1 MRKATLFLLLLL
13 MAVGAGATVIT
24 DAPVAGTPYKIKCIA
39 TAHTGYLGDDGS
51 ALQGHHATGTFFV
64 LEATATANQYY
75 LKSAV
80 SGKYINASDNAE
92 GSGITFD
99 DAATTFWTLDQS
111 NADTNQHSWAI
122 RPNGTTGVGLNNNGN
137 ESSNY
142 LKIGPQTSSN
152 NACSLWTFDDGKI
165 AAGSGNVFEKPAFG
179 GTVWTWNTATSV
191 FDAQGQ
197 TSTATPGRS
206 NNNSLGPVYKFENVG
221 TVTTAV
227 NTGTDTSDGGGIWVI
242 GGTSNVTSSLG
253 RWAGS
258 VLVEDNASAI
268 IDYSQ
273 QIKNTEADGKACVW
287 TNGNLTFKNNITN
300 FNIDG
305 GSTAKN
311 MLWYIGENGMVN
323 TQFTT
328 VTKNNKTWD
337 LQVVVGDVPVRA
349 DGMQRKTV
357 TLTKKVMTW
366 GADISSNINSMTV
379 WYKDAEGTLTKL
391 DNNTAITCDATGI
404 TITYPGLGY
413 EEKTPVLPADK
424 FIQVASAKA
433 DFLTPATSADDNEH
447 WYIMTQTRGGESPMY
462 DNGTNQIHRAAA
474 GTSINGKAIA
484 GNEKYLVRFF
494 ETSTGVYDIQF
505 ATGNYITASLT
516 TGKYIE
522 GTSFKLY
529 NINNQD
535 THIGWNLSS
544 GNGYGS
550 RIDNNGA
557 GNNLAFWNS
566 GQITATGDNNDWS
579 IYPVKFKES
588 VTINYTI
595 HSTVLN
601 EDYTGTYVAMW
612 ADANATQPEPELEGV
627 AGYSLTDKN
636 FSSDSD
642 GYKLTAN
649 ITFPFSVSNATVSN
663 ATGIESALGNSK
675 WFVNSDGNIKANN
688 EANTSLTYRNQDDFK
703 WYIYPTFREGAFTF
717 KIKHSTGKYI
727 PAITTA
733 QGASTTNAV
742 VENEASAGA
751 YQFLPCTGAGK
762 GFSVNGTVFLTVNT
776 SGTDQ
781 NIWGWTK
788 GGSHTGSNLSFPTI
802 NVTIEDVTNQF
813 NTLKNTE
820 KFDILEGSIVMGP
833 SEFAA
838 PAEINTAIE
847 EAQSISTDDVYAM
860 SDFIS
865 STNGQNIRNYLNQKA
880 TYGALYNHQFEVAYQ
895 YNTIILPCPSTCPE
909 GITLYTC
916 SGVEENGTTLALTT
930 AGTFAANTP
939 YIMESTVGN
948 KYTIIGWDKNSRATH
963 VGGWLTGVLT
973 DGGADIPEGSYVLA
987 YEKSTDKQGFFKTD
1001 GTVTCPQFKCYL
1013 TVPTPEPA
1021 NALYFDNS
1029 GVSTGIEDIF
1039 NGKSDKVVIYNI
1051 AGQRINKLQK
1061 GVNIVNGQKVL
1072 VK

>member
-24 DAPVAGTPYKIKCIA
+24 DAPVAGTPYKIKC
-39 TAHTGYLGDDGS
+39 TASDHTGYLGDDGS
-51 ALQGHHATGTFFV
+51 ALQGRHATGTFFK
-64 LEATATANQYY
+64 LINAGTTGQYY
-75 LKSAV
+75 LQSV
-80 SGKYINASDNAE
+80 ISGKYINADDNTNV
-92 GSGITFD
+92 TFD
-99 DAATTFWTLDQS
+99 EAPTTYWTLQQS
-111 NADTNQHSWAI
+111 GNSWGFL
-122 RPNGTTGVGLNNNGN
+122 PNGTTGRYLNNAAG
-137 ESSNY
+137 
-142 LKIGPQTSSN
+142 TSSIQIKVQN
-152 NACSLWTFDDGKI
+152 SPGACSLWTFDDGKI
-165 AAGSGNVFEKPAFG
+165 AAGSENVFDKPAFG
-179 GTVWTWNTATSV
+179 GTVWTWNTTTSV
-191 FDAQGQ
+191 FDAQGE
-197 TSTATPGRS
+197 TSTAAPGRADDK
-206 NNNSLGPVYKFENVG
+206 GPVYKFVDVG
-221 TVTTAV
+221 TVRTAV
-227 NTGTDTSDGGGIWVI
+227 NGNTDTSDNGGIWVV

-258 VLVEDNASAI
+258 VLVEDNATATI
-268 IDYSQ
+268 TYSTSL
-273 QIKNTEADGKACVW
+273 KGTEAEDYATVW
-287 TNGNLTFKNNITN
+287 TNGTLTIAERTLFDMN
-300 FNIDG
+300 DG
-305 GSTAKN
+305 NAQR
-311 MLWYIGENGMVN
+311 WYIGENGMIN
-323 TQFTT
+323 TRFTSVKRGT
-328 VTKNNKTWD
+328 RNWD

-413 EEKTPVLPADK
+413 EEKTPVLPAGK
-424 FIQVASAKA
+424 FIKVASAKA
-433 DFLTPATSADDNEH
+433 NFLTPATSAADNAH

-462 DNGTNQIHRAAA
+462 DNGTNQIYRAAA

-505 ATGNYITASLT
+505 ATGNYITANLT
-516 TGKYIE
+516 TGKYNE

-529 NINNQD
+529 NINNEN

-544 GNGYGS
+544 GDGYGS
-550 RIDNNGA
+550 KVDNNGA
-557 GNNLAFWNS
+557 GNNLAFWGS

-579 IYPVKFKES
+579 IYPVELVEG

-595 HSTVLN
+595 HSTVLD
-601 EDYTGTYVAMW
+601 EDYIGTYVTGW
-612 ADANATQPEPELEGV
+612 ADANTMHPELEGV
-627 AGYSLTDKN
+627 AGYSLTDVN
-636 FSSDSD
+636 FSSNE

-649 ITFPFSVSNATVSN
+649 ITFPFPVSNATESN

-688 EANTSLTYRNQDDFK
+688 AANTTLTYRNQDDFK

-742 VENEASAGA
+742 VDEASAGA
-751 YQFLPCTGAGK
+751 YQYLPCTGSGK

-788 GGSHTGSNLSFPTI
+788 GGSHTGSNLSFP
-802 NVTIEDVTNQF
+802 NVTINATEVTNQF
-813 NTLKNTE
+813 NTLKTTE

-860 SDFIS
+860 SDFIA
-865 STNGQNIRNYLNQKA
+865 STNGQKIQNYLNQKR

-895 YNTIILPCPSTCPE
+895 YNTIILPCPSTCPD

-916 SGVEENGTTLALTT
+916 NGVEDNGTTLTLTT
-930 AGTFAANTP
+930 AGNFAANTP

-948 KYTIIGWDKNSRATH
+948 KYTIIGWDNNSRATH

-973 DGGADIPEGSYVLA
+973 EGGAVIPAGSYVLA
-987 YEKSTDKQGFFKTD
+987 YQKSTGKQGFFKTVE
-1001 GTVTCPQFKCYL
+1001 TVTCPQFKCYL
-1013 TVPTPEPA
+1013 TVPTTQTA

-1029 GVSTGIEDIF
+1029 GVSTSIEDIF

>member
-1 MRKATLFLLLLL
+1 MN
-13 MAVGAGATVIT
+13 
-24 DAPVAGTPYKIKCIA
+24 
-39 TAHTGYLGDDGS
+39 DG
-51 ALQGHHATGTFFV
+51 
-64 LEATATANQYY
+64 
-75 LKSAV
+75 
-80 SGKYINASDNAE
+80 NA
-92 GSGITFD
+92 
-99 DAATTFWTLDQS
+99 Q
-111 NADTNQHSWAI
+111 
-122 RPNGTTGVGLNNNGN
+122 R
-137 ESSNY
+137 
-142 LKIGPQTSSN
+142 
-152 NACSLWTFDDGKI
+152 
-165 AAGSGNVFEKPAFG
+165 
-179 GTVWTWNTATSV
+179 
-191 FDAQGQ
+191 
-197 TSTATPGRS
+197 
-206 NNNSLGPVYKFENVG
+206 
-221 TVTTAV
+221 
-227 NTGTDTSDGGGIWVI
+227 
-242 GGTSNVTSSLG
+242 
-253 RWAGS
+253 
-258 VLVEDNASAI
+258 
-268 IDYSQ
+268 
-273 QIKNTEADGKACVW
+273 
-287 TNGNLTFKNNITN
+287 
-300 FNIDG
+300 
-305 GSTAKN
+305 
-311 MLWYIGENGMVN
+311 WYIGENGMIN
-323 TQFTT
+323 TRFTSVKRGT
-328 VTKNNKTWD
+328 RNWD

-413 EEKTPVLPADK
+413 EEKTPVLPAGK
-424 FIQVASAKA
+424 FIKVASAKA
-433 DFLTPATSADDNEH
+433 NFLTPATSAADNAH

-462 DNGTNQIHRAAA
+462 DNGTNQIYRAAA

-505 ATGNYITASLT
+505 ATGNYITANLT
-516 TGKYIE
+516 TGKYNE

-529 NINNQD
+529 NINNEN

-544 GNGYGS
+544 GDGYGS
-550 RIDNNGA
+550 KVDNNGA
-557 GNNLAFWNS
+557 GNNLAFWGS

-579 IYPVKFKES
+579 IYPVELVEG

-595 HSTVLN
+595 HSTVLD
-601 EDYTGTYVAMW
+601 EDYIGTYVTGW
-612 ADANATQPEPELEGV
+612 ADANTMHPELEGV
-627 AGYSLTDKN
+627 AGYSLTDVN
-636 FSSDSD
+636 FSSNE

-649 ITFPFSVSNATVSN
+649 ITFPFPVSNATESN

-688 EANTSLTYRNQDDFK
+688 AANTTLTYRNQDDFK

-742 VENEASAGA
+742 VDEASAGA
-751 YQFLPCTGAGK
+751 YQYLPCTGSGK

-788 GGSHTGSNLSFPTI
+788 GGSHTGSNLSFP
-802 NVTIEDVTNQF
+802 NVTINATEVTNQF
-813 NTLKNTE
+813 NTLKTTE

-860 SDFIS
+860 SDFIA
-865 STNGQNIRNYLNQKA
+865 STNGQKIQNYLNQKR

-895 YNTIILPCPSTCPE
+895 YNTIILPCPSTCPD

-916 SGVEENGTTLALTT
+916 NGVEDNGTTLTLTT
-930 AGTFAANTP
+930 AGNFAANTP

-948 KYTIIGWDKNSRATH
+948 KYTIIGWDNNSRATH

-973 DGGADIPEGSYVLA
+973 EGGAVIPAGSYVLA
-987 YEKSTDKQGFFKTD
+987 YQKSTGKQGFFKTVE
-1001 GTVTCPQFKCYL
+1001 TVTCPQFKCYL
-1013 TVPTPEPA
+1013 TVPTTQTA

-1029 GVSTGIEDIF
+1029 GVSTSIEDIF

>member
-24 DAPVAGTPYKIKCIA
+24 DAPVAGTPYKIKC
-39 TAHTGYLGDDGS
+39 TASDHTGYLGDDGS
-51 ALQGHHATGTFFV
+51 ALQGRHATGTSV
-64 LEATATANQYY
+64 KL
-75 LKSAV
+75 
-80 SGKYINASDNAE
+80 
-92 GSGITFD
+92 
-99 DAATTFWTLDQS
+99 
-111 NADTNQHSWAI
+111 
-122 RPNGTTGVGLNNNGN
+122 
-137 ESSNY
+137 
-142 LKIGPQTSSN
+142 
-152 NACSLWTFDDGKI
+152 I
-165 AAGSGNVFEKPAFG
+165 AAGSEKVFEKPAFG
-179 GTVWTWNTATSV
+179 GTVWTWNTETRV
-191 FDAQGQ
+191 FDADGK
-197 TSTATPGRS
+197 TSTATPAR
-206 NNNSLGPVYKFENVG
+206 NEKGPVYKFENVG

-227 NTGTDTSDGGGIWVI
+227 NTNTDTSDGGGIWVI

-268 IDYSQ
+268 INYSQ

-349 DGMQRKTV
+349 DGMERTTV

-379 WYKDAEGTLTKL
+379 WYKNAEGALTKL

-404 TITYPGLGY
+404 TITYTGLGY

-433 DFLTPATSADDNEH
+433 NFLTPANSADDNEH
-447 WYIMTQTRGGESPMY
+447 WYIMTQTRYGESPMY

-474 GTSINGKAIA
+474 GTSINRKAIA

-505 ATGNYITASLT
+505 ATGNYITANLT
-516 TGKYIE
+516 TGKYKE

-529 NINNQD
+529 NINNED
-535 THIGWNLSS
+535 THIGWNLYNSDNA
-544 GNGYGS
+544 NGCGS
-550 RIDNNGA
+550 IVDNNGA
-557 GNNLAFWNS
+557 GYSIAFW
-566 GQITATGDNNDWS
+566 GTGMVTTKNGNNDWS
-579 IYPVKFKES
+579 LYPVEFVDG

-595 HSTVLN
+595 RSTDLK
-601 EDYTGTYVAMW
+601 EDYTGTYVVAIW
-612 ADANATQPEPELEGV
+612 ADANTTQPELEGV
-627 AGYSLTDKN
+627 AGYSLTDVN

-649 ITFPFSVSNATVSN
+649 ITFPFPVSNATVSN

-688 EANTSLTYRNQDDFK
+688 ADNTILTYSNQDDFK
-703 WYIYPTFREGAFTF
+703 WYIYPTFSEGAFTF

-733 QGASTTNAV
+733 QGPSTTNAV
-742 VENEASAGA
+742 VDEASAGA
-751 YQFLPCTGAGK
+751 YQYLPCIGSGK

-788 GGSHTGSNLSFPTI
+788 GGGSHTGANLSFPTI

-847 EAQSISTDDVYAM
+847 EAQNISTNDVDAM
-860 SDFIS
+860 SEFIL
-865 STNGQNIRNYLNQKA
+865 STNGQKIRNYLKQKA

-895 YNTIILPCPSTCPE
+895 YNTIILPCPSTRPE

-916 SGVEENGTTLALTT
+916 SGVEKNGTTLTLTT
-930 AGTFAANTP
+930 ASNFAANTP

-948 KYTIIGWDKNSRATH
+948 KYTIIGWDNNSRATH

-973 DGGADIPEGSYVLA
+973 EGGADIPAGSYVLA
-987 YEKSTDKQGFFKTD
+987 YEKSTGKQGFFKTVE
-1001 GTVTCPQFKCYL
+1001 TVTCPQFKCYL
-1013 TVPTPEPA
+1013 TVPTTQTA

-1029 GVSTGIEDIF
+1029 GVSTSIEDIF

>member
-1 MRKATLFLLLLL
+1 MN
-13 MAVGAGATVIT
+13 
-24 DAPVAGTPYKIKCIA
+24 
-39 TAHTGYLGDDGS
+39 DG
-51 ALQGHHATGTFFV
+51 
-64 LEATATANQYY
+64 
-75 LKSAV
+75 
-80 SGKYINASDNAE
+80 NA
-92 GSGITFD
+92 
-99 DAATTFWTLDQS
+99 Q
-111 NADTNQHSWAI
+111 
-122 RPNGTTGVGLNNNGN
+122 R
-137 ESSNY
+137 
-142 LKIGPQTSSN
+142 
-152 NACSLWTFDDGKI
+152 
-165 AAGSGNVFEKPAFG
+165 
-179 GTVWTWNTATSV
+179 
-191 FDAQGQ
+191 
-197 TSTATPGRS
+197 
-206 NNNSLGPVYKFENVG
+206 
-221 TVTTAV
+221 
-227 NTGTDTSDGGGIWVI
+227 
-242 GGTSNVTSSLG
+242 
-253 RWAGS
+253 
-258 VLVEDNASAI
+258 
-268 IDYSQ
+268 
-273 QIKNTEADGKACVW
+273 
-287 TNGNLTFKNNITN
+287 
-300 FNIDG
+300 
-305 GSTAKN
+305 
-311 MLWYIGENGMVN
+311 WYIGENGMIN
-323 TQFTT
+323 TRFTSVKRGT
-328 VTKNNKTWD
+328 RNWD

-516 TGKYIE
+516 TGKYNE

-529 NINNQD
+529 NINNEN

-544 GNGYGS
+544 GDGYGS
-550 RIDNNGA
+550 KVDNNGA
-557 GNNLAFWNS
+557 GNNLAFWGS

-579 IYPVKFKES
+579 IYPVELVEG

-601 EDYTGTYVAMW
+601 EDYTGTYVTGW
-612 ADANATQPEPELEGV
+612 ADANTMQPELEGV
-627 AGYSLTDKN
+627 AGYSLTDVN
-636 FSSDSD
+636 FSSTD

-688 EANTSLTYRNQDDFK
+688 AANTTLTYRNQDDFK
-703 WYIYPTFREGAFTF
+703 WYIYPTFSEGVFTF

-733 QGASTTNAV
+733 QGLSTTNAV

-751 YQFLPCTGAGK
+751 YQFLPCIGTGK

-788 GGSHTGSNLSFPTI
+788 GGDRHTGANLSFP
-802 NVTIEDVTNQF
+802 NVTINATEVINQF
-813 NTLKNTE
+813 KALVGAE
-820 KFDILEGSIVMGP
+820 KFNILEGSIVMGP

-838 PAEINTAIE
+838 PAEINTAIAAAE
-847 EAQSISTDDVYAM
+847 VISPNDFENISDSEIEALYSFNNSE
-860 SDFIS
+860 
-865 STNGQNIRNYLNQKA
+865 NGQKIQNYLNQKA
-880 TYGALYNHQFEVAYQ
+880 NYGALYNHQFEVAYQ
-895 YNTIILPCPSTCPE
+895 YNTIILPCPSTRPD

-916 SGVEENGTTLALTT
+916 SGVEENGTTLTLTP
-930 AGTFAANTP
+930 AGDFVANTP

-963 VGGWLTGVLT
+963 VEGWLTGVLT
-973 DGGADIPEGSYVLA
+973 NGGANIPAGSYVLA

-1013 TVPTPEPA
+1013 SVPTPETA